1 VGEVVAVAQLAHVK
15 TIWSEERRRVQ
26 LGLCLISFVEFLR
39 FALVKEFFYCQVI
52 PDRHSAK
59 KFFFI
64 FKKYCVD
71 YHLYRHSTKYSLLS
85 VPGTLRKFYLHF
97 FFLSPTF
104 LWCVLTIFGPTCLIL
119 AQLSKCLLYLLYLIH
134 SIEFLWVIKI

>member
-1 VGEVVAVAQLAHVK
+1 MVGVVARAAGVGEVVAVAQLAHVK

-59 KFFFI
+59 KFFLFL
-64 FKKYCVD
+64 KNTV
-71 YHLYRHSTKYSLLS
+71 STTTYIDTRQN
-85 VPGTLRKFYLHF
+85 TL
-97 FFLSPTF
+97 
-104 LWCVLTIFGPTCLIL
+104 C
-119 AQLSKCLLYLLYLIH
+119 
-134 SIEFLWVIKI
+134 